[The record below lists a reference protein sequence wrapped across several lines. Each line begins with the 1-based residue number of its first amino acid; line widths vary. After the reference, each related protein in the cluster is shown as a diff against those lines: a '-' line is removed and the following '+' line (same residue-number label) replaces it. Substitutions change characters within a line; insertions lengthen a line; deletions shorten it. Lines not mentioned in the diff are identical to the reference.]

1 MEHHALEKDER
12 NQGWSIIV
20 IGPIVVNRVVSS
32 LLLFDLVGSQASAV
46 APVSGAPHPRKEP
59 RVPAEHTWVGIG
71 LAGQACFFSRF
82 LVQWIASERQGRS
95 VVPRA
100 FWYLS
105 ISGGLILLSYSLW
118 RRDPVF
124 ILGQSVGLF
133 VYLRNLVLLRR
144 EDTAR

>member
-1 MEHHALEKDER
+1 M
-12 NQGWSIIV
+12 
-20 IGPIVVNRVVSS
+20 
-32 LLLFDLVGSQASAV
+32 
-46 APVSGAPHPRKEP
+46 
-59 RVPAEHTWVGIG
+59 PAEHTWVGIG

-82 LVQWIASERQGRS
+82 VVQWLASERRGRS

-105 ISGGLILLSYSLW
+105 ISGGLILLTYSLW

-133 VYLRNLVLLRR
+133 VYLRNLMLLRR
-144 EDTAR
+144 EDAAR

>member
-1 MEHHALEKDER
+1 M
-12 NQGWSIIV
+12 
-20 IGPIVVNRVVSS
+20 
-32 LLLFDLVGSQASAV
+32 
-46 APVSGAPHPRKEP
+46 
-59 RVPAEHTWVGIG
+59 PAEHTWVGIG

-82 LVQWIASERQGRS
+82 LVQWIVSEREGRS

-105 ISGGLILLSYSLW
+105 ITGGLILLSYSLW

-124 ILGQSVGLF
+124 ILGQSIGLF

-144 EDTAR
+144 EDAAP

>member
-1 MEHHALEKDER
+1 
-12 NQGWSIIV
+12 
-20 IGPIVVNRVVSS
+20 
-32 LLLFDLVGSQASAV
+32 
-46 APVSGAPHPRKEP
+46 
-59 RVPAEHTWVGIG
+59 VPAEHTWVGIG

-124 ILGQSVGLF
+124 ILGQSIGLF

-144 EDTAR
+144 EDAAR

>member
-1 MEHHALEKDER
+1 
-12 NQGWSIIV
+12 
-20 IGPIVVNRVVSS
+20 
-32 LLLFDLVGSQASAV
+32 
-46 APVSGAPHPRKEP
+46 
-59 RVPAEHTWVGIG
+59 VGIG